1 MLSYAEKQITECANV
16 IELLCM
22 RASEQPDDLAY
33 TFLADGEV
41 EADSFTY
48 AQLDQHARALGAL
61 LQHLNGAGERA
72 LMIYPSS
79 IDTIAGFLGC
89 LYGGAIAVPV
99 VPPQPNRAARTL
111 PRLQTVV
118 EDAGARFVL
127 TTSALLQEIEKVVD
141 RFPQLKQ
148 MEWIATDLI
157 DTSLAADWRQPDIT
171 RDMLA
176 YLQYTSGSTSAPKG
190 VMISHANL
198 MNICEY
204 DSHIL
209 GYRQREGAA
218 VCWVPY
224 FHDYGLIE
232 GLMVPLYNGIPC
244 YVMCPMSFVQKP
256 FRWLQAISRYRATN
270 SCGPNFA
277 YDLCVRKTT
286 PEQRATLD
294 LSCWRSASN
303 AAEPIH
309 KKTLERF
316 VETFAPQGFTWDQCS
331 PAYGL
336 AEATL
341 IISSRQGPVFYSL
354 QADELEQDK
363 IVAATEDDTNVR
375 AVVGCGQVATEM
387 FKTRVRIA
395 DPVTM
400 EQSPPDRIGEIWIG
414 GELVAQGYW
423 EKPEETARTFQAYL
437 ADTGEGPF
445 LRTGDLGF
453 VKDGE
458 VIVTGRL
465 KDLIIIEGRN
475 HYPQDIEK
483 TVEDTHPALHA
494 GCSAAFS
501 VTVDR
506 QERLVVAVEVTR
518 NYRPLTEGS
527 TEEPTGNVEGVQVL
541 DTKKLLKQVR
551 AAVAEEHD
559 ILLSELVLLKTGTIN
574 KTSSGKIQR
583 QACRADYLNQTLDLW
598 LGSQD
603 NKSAGDGSLGQWQN
617 FTN

>member
-1 MLSYAEKQITECANV
+1 MLSNVEKQITECANV
-16 IELLCM
+16 IELLSM
-22 RASEQPDDLAY
+22 RASEQPNDLAY

-41 EADSFTY
+41 EAGSFTY

-61 LQHLNGAGERA
+61 LQHLNGTGERA

-89 LYGGAIAVPV
+89 LYGGTIAVPV

-127 TTSALLQEIEKVVD
+127 TTSSLLHDIEKVVD

-148 MEWIATDLI
+148 MEWIATDSI
-157 DTSLAADWRQPDIT
+157 DPSFAADWRQPDIT

-176 YLQYTSGSTSAPKG
+176 YLQYTSGSTATPKG
-190 VMISHANL
+190 VMISHANM

-204 DSHIL
+204 DSRIL
-209 GYRQREGAA
+209 SYTQREGAA

-244 YVMCPMSFVQKP
+244 YVMCPLSFVQKP

-277 YDLCVRKTT
+277 YDLCVKKTT

-316 VETFAPQGFTWDQCS
+316 VETFAPYGFTWEQCS

-341 IISSRQGPVFYSL
+341 IISARQGPIFYPL
-354 QADELEQDK
+354 QADALEKDK
-363 IVAATEDDTNVR
+363 IVEAADNDTNIR
-375 AVVGCGQVATEM
+375 SVVGCGLPATDM
-387 FKTRVRIA
+387 FNTRVVIA
-395 DPVTM
+395 DPNTM
-400 EQSPPDRIGEIWIG
+400 KQSPPDRIGEIWIG

-437 ADTGEGPF
+437 ADTGDGPF

-453 VKDGE
+453 MKNGE

-465 KDLIIIEGRN
+465 KDLIIVEGRN

-483 TVEDTHPALHA
+483 TVEDAHPAMHA

-501 VTVDR
+501 VNTEGT
-506 QERLVVAVEVTR
+506 ERLVVAVEVNR
-518 NYRPLTEGS
+518 NYRPLMGGS
-527 TEEPTGNVEGVQVL
+527 AEEPIGNPAGMQVL

-551 AAVAEEHD
+551 AAVAEEHE
-559 ILLSELVLLKTGTIN
+559 INLSELVLLKTGTIH

-583 QACRADYLNQTLDLW
+583 QTCRAAYLNGTLDLW
-598 LGSQD
+598 LSSQD
-603 NKSAGDGSLGQWQN
+603 DKPAGDGSLTQWQN